1 MSEQKLTYRQRQ
13 LLRRR
18 GMNPDNYVV
27 VRALYST
34 LYLKDIRTG
43 KIRIITKNN

>member
-1 MSEQKLTYRQRQ
+1 MSEQKLTYRQRE

-18 GMNPDNYVV
+18 GMDPNHYVL
-27 VRALYST
+27 VRDLYST

-43 KIRIITKNN
+43 KIKIITKNN

>member
-1 MSEQKLTYRQRQ
+1 MPEQKLTYRQRE

-18 GMNPDNYVV
+18 GMNPDNYVL

-34 LYLKDIRTG
+34 LYLRDIKTG
-43 KIRIITKNN
+43 KIKIITKNN

>member
-1 MSEQKLTYRQRQ
+1 MPDQKLTPRQRE

-18 GMNPDNYVV
+18 GMNPDNYVLI
-27 VRALYST
+27 RALYST

-43 KIRIITKNN
+43 KIKIITKNN